1 MAEIW
6 DGDASNPNFLKKIST
21 QTELITIRFAP
32 EGGAGRGRP
41 GRGCGE
47 LVKILP
53 AVLCAAQTMDLLVL
67 DGELVV
73 VGDLLPYGNGLPA
86 VDDNLALPVNLDHF
100 RITVRL
106 NNNSG
111 ILVLSNAYNNRLTN
125 KQTKIFLYF
134 LKTF

>member
-6 DGDASNPNFLKKIST
+6 DGDASNPNFLKNISK

-73 VGDLLPYGNGLPA
+73 VGDFFAERDRLLGVDDDLLLAVDGDDFGVAVRLQRQKDNGL
-86 VDDNLALPVNLDHF
+86 N
-100 RITVRL
+100 I
-106 NNNSG
+106 S
-111 ILVLSNAYNNRLTN
+111 
-125 KQTKIFLYF
+125 
-134 LKTF
+134 